1 MLSDRFIPLHDNG
14 ILKINSGFS
23 LTGAGPTQ
31 LKVLCDIHLN
41 IVGMQLKID
50 ALPVVLD
57 YRHNDGGP
65 YLKASLVQ
73 APQKIEAGGSVYG
86 VIPVWMVDLMIPSNV
101 QEVMDSFFQT
111 LAMGNDGN
119 GSMIRIDSVPEQAS
133 KQSFLLNTDAE
144 VLANGTIK
152 LGFNLQRKF
161 FAVPPGLFV
170 EIREFKKQLWNALY
184 HDFQRIKT
192 QRGFQ

>member
-1 MLSDRFIPLHDNG
+1 
-14 ILKINSGFS
+14 
-23 LTGAGPTQ
+23 
-31 LKVLCDIHLN
+31 
-41 IVGMQLKID
+41 MQLKID
-50 ALPVVLD
+50 TLPVVLD
-57 YRHNDGGP
+57 YRHSDGGP
-65 YLKASLVQ
+65 HLEARLVQ

-119 GSMIRIDSVPEQAS
+119 GAMIRIDSIPDQAS
-133 KQSFLLNTDAE
+133 KQSFLLSTDAE

-161 FAVPPGLFV
+161 FAVPPGLLV
-170 EIREFKKQLWNALY
+170 EVRAFKKQLWNALY
-184 HDFQRIKT
+184 RDFQRIKT
-192 QRGFQ
+192 HREYE